1 MMDVLMIA
9 LALGLF
15 ALAIGYAHAIDRNWG
30 EWVMVFDYSLAALV
44 ALGLLIYLI
53 YALLRPERFW
63 SLSRPW
69 LSLVD
74 REILRVD
81 TIDMEWRPITTAAPF
96 DRYLE
101 LAVIDANGIHR
112 LAFPCRRVLRGWIKA
127 RTNEPVASVTP
138 SGLFQF
144 TLLLV
149 KGLKL

>member
-1 MMDVLMIA
+1 
-9 LALGLF
+9 
-15 ALAIGYAHAIDRNWG
+15 
-30 EWVMVFDYSLAALV
+30 
-44 ALGLLIYLI
+44 
-53 YALLRPERFW
+53 
-63 SLSRPW
+63 
-69 LSLVD
+69 
-74 REILRVD
+74 VD